1 MRTRAPH
8 VTASAE
14 PAARVVLPAPA
25 LPPVVVDMLLDGV
38 VICDADGN
46 VVQANQAV
54 SRLLGLTSD
63 QITGAQPLDPGWE
76 ATLRDGSPYT
86 AADAPALRAV
96 TTGLPQHELLH
107 VRRPDGTQSWLSVR
121 AMPLP
126 RSLTDTPAIRRLVA
140 VGGREAR
147 PGAAVASIVDVSDQ
161 MVQQR
166 LLSES
171 EQRFRLTLA
180 NAPIGIAL
188 VATNGYFLEVNAELE
203 RLLGRTGE
211 ELAGLRFHDVT
222 HPDDLATDVALVEA
236 LLRDEIPKYQLEK
249 RYLHSDGSLVWG
261 RLTVT
266 LIRAADGTPRYF
278 VSQIEDISEVRTAQA
293 QLERRAL
300 YDPLTGLANR
310 TLLLDR
316 LNQAV
321 RQHQDDQE
329 MVAVAYCDLDHFTRV
344 NDSLGHAAGD
354 ELLRV
359 VASRMTDALRPGDTL
374 ARLGGD
380 EFVVVLD
387 SVRSL
392 EEATALLTVVK
403 GSVEWPTEID
413 GHEVT
418 PSFSAGLAISDGVAR
433 SAEVLLRDADTA
445 LYSAKQRGRSHWEV
459 FTSAMRARA
468 LAELSVENALRRALD
483 DEAFEL
489 HYQPVVDLESRAVIA
504 FEALVRWQ
512 HPDRGLLLPGEFLDV
527 AEDAHLMVPLGRLVI
542 RQACAFLARHP
553 DAPWRVFVNV
563 SPQQIGAADLAGVL
577 ATELEAAGVPAWRL
591 AVEITENGVLDAFG
605 VSLRDMQRIAESG
618 VDLVMD
624 DFGTGYS
631 ALSSLLAA
639 PIAGVKLD
647 RSFTARL
654 GDGAGGDRITATVG
668 NLVTSLGAYGVVEG
682 VETEDQRQRAFDHG
696 WRLGQG
702 YLFGRPL
709 PERRLGGVLR
719 RLRA

>member
-1 MRTRAPH
+1 MADP
-8 VTASAE
+8 VVPS
-14 PAARVVLPAPA
+14 VLPAPA
-25 LPPVVVDMLLDGV
+25 LSPAVVDLLLDGV

-46 VVQANQAV
+46 VVQANRAV
-54 SRLLGLTSD
+54 CRLLGLTTD
-63 QITGAQPLDPGWE
+63 QVTGQRPPPPGWE
-76 ATLRDGSPYT
+76 ATLADGRPYSAEDHPT
-86 AADAPALRAV
+86 RIAV
-96 TTGLPQHELLH
+96 VTGRPQSELLH
-107 VRRPDGTQSWLSVR
+107 IRRPDGTQSWLSVR

-126 RSLTDTPAIRRLVA
+126 AGLTETLPTPRLVA
-140 VGGREAR
+140 PGTVDVTR
-147 PGAAVASIVDVSDQ
+147 PGAAVASIVDVSHQMDQ
-161 MVQQR
+161 QQ
-166 LLSES
+166 LLLES

-188 VATNGYFLEVNAELE
+188 VAPDGQFLQVNAELE

-222 HPDDLATDVALVEA
+222 HPDDLAADVALVEA
-236 LLRDEIPKYQLEK
+236 LLRDEIPKFQLEK
-249 RYLHSDGSLVWG
+249 RYLHSDGSSVWG

-266 LIRAADGTPRYF
+266 LIRAADGAPCYF
-278 VSQIEDISEVRTAQA
+278 VSQIEDISEVRTAHA

-316 LNQAV
+316 LGQAV
-321 RQHQDDQE
+321 RQHQDDEQI
-329 MVAVAYCDLDHFTRV
+329 VAVAYCDLDHFKRV

-354 ELLRV
+354 ELLRE
-359 VASRMTDALRPGDTL
+359 VASRMSDALRPGDTL
-374 ARLGGD
+374 ARIGGD
-380 EFVVVLD
+380 EFVIVLD

-403 GSVEWPTEID
+403 GSVEWPAAID
-413 GHEVT
+413 GQELT
-418 PSFSAGLAISDGVAR
+418 PSFSAGLATSAGGR
-433 SAEVLLRDADTA
+433 SAETLLRDADTA
-445 LYSAKQRGRSHWEV
+445 LCSAKQRGRSHWEV
-459 FTSAMRARA
+459 FSTAMRAQA
-468 LAELSVENALRRALD
+468 LAELSVENALRRGLD
-483 DEAFEL
+483 EEAFEL
-489 HYQPVVDLESRAVIA
+489 HYQPVVDLDTRVVIA
-504 FEALVRWQ
+504 FEALVRWR
-512 HPDRGLLLPGEFLDV
+512 HPERGLLLPGEFLEV

-542 RQACAFLARHP
+542 REVCAFLARHP
-553 DAPWRVFVNV
+553 GAPWRVFVNV

-577 ATELEAAGVPAWRL
+577 ATELAAAGVPARRL

-605 VSLRDMQRIAESG
+605 VSLRDMQRVSEQG

-668 NLVTSLGAYGVVEG
+668 NLVAGLGAYGVVEG
-682 VETEDQRQRAFDHG
+682 VETEDQRQRAYDHG

-702 YLFGRPL
+702 YLFGRPQ
-709 PERRLGGVLR
+709 PEPRLGGVLR
-719 RLRA
+719 TLRA